1 MRSRRVGGSWGIWRM
16 PGAVEGERG
25 AWLLARV
32 LSKVC
37 LRLAVVRSRRVGLV
51 GDLANARSSRRR
63 AELQHELHFGDVEPA
78 AELSADF
85 AFDADD
91 AVTEG
96 FVKRYGAGVAFGD
109 TCDHGVVAE

>member
-1 MRSRRVGGSWGIWRM
+1 MRSRRGGLVGDLANARSSRRR
-16 PGAVEGERG
+16 AG

-37 LRLAVVRSRRVGLV
+37 LRLACAVPAWGLV